1 MPEGDKKMT
10 FRTPLKQV
18 RGLGAAK
25 DGVDHWW
32 HQRLSAVALIVLVL
46 LAAARVVSLAG
57 EDYATVKAALGQPF
71 WAGVLILF
79 LATAYYHFRL
89 GLQVVIEDYVHGR
102 AARVTMIILNIFV
115 TAALAVASILAVLKL
130 AFGG

>member
-1 MPEGDKKMT
+1 MT

-25 DGVDHWW
+25 DGVGHWW

-46 LAAARVVSLAG
+46 LAAARIISLAG
-57 EDYATVKAALGQPF
+57 EDYATVRAALGQPF

-79 LATAYYHFRL
+79 IGTAYYHFRL
-89 GLQVVIEDYVHGR
+89 GLQVVIEDYVHGP
-102 AARVTMIILNIFV
+102 AARLTMIILNVFV

>member
-1 MPEGDKKMT
+1 MT

-18 RGLGAAK
+18 RGLGAAR
-25 DGVDHWW
+25 DGVAHWW

-46 LAAARVVSLAG
+46 LAAARIVSLAG

-89 GLQVVIEDYVHGR
+89 GLQVVIEDYVHGP
-102 AARVTMIILNIFV
+102 AARLTMIVLNIFV

-130 AFGG
+130 VFGG

>member
-1 MPEGDKKMT
+1 MT

-18 RGLGAAK
+18 RGLGAAR
-25 DGVDHWW
+25 DGVAHWW

-46 LAAARVVSLAG
+46 LAAARIVSLAG
-57 EDYATVKAALGQPF
+57 EDYTTVKAALGQPF

-89 GLQVVIEDYVHGR
+89 GLQVVIEDYVHGP
-102 AARVTMIILNIFV
+102 AARLTMIVLNIFV

-130 AFGG
+130 VFGG

>member
-1 MPEGDKKMT
+1 MT

-18 RGLGAAK
+18 RGLGAAR
-25 DGVDHWW
+25 DGVGHWW

-46 LAAARVVSLAG
+46 LAAARIISLAG
-57 EDYATVKAALGQPF
+57 EDYATVRDALGQPF

-79 LATAYYHFRL
+79 IGAAYYHFRL
-89 GLQVVIEDYVHGR
+89 GLQVVIEDYVHGP
-102 AARVTMIILNIFV
+102 AARLTMIILNIFV

>member
-1 MPEGDKKMT
+1 MT
-10 FRTPLKQV
+10 FRTQLKQV
-18 RGLGAAK
+18 RGLGAAR
-25 DGVDHWW
+25 DGVAHWW

-46 LAAARVVSLAG
+46 LAAARIVSLAG

-89 GLQVVIEDYVHGR
+89 GLQVVIEDYVHGP
-102 AARVTMIILNIFV
+102 AARLTMIVLNIFV

-130 AFGG
+130 VFGG

>member
-1 MPEGDKKMT
+1 MT

-18 RGLGAAK
+18 RGLGAVR
-25 DGVDHWW
+25 DGVAHWW

-46 LAAARVVSLAG
+46 LAAARIVSLAG

-89 GLQVVIEDYVHGR
+89 GLQVVIEDYVHGP
-102 AARVTMIILNIFV
+102 AARLTMIVLNIFV

-130 AFGG
+130 VFGG